1 MRTGSKV
8 VCVDDRFPA
17 EASQLFKALPIQDRV
32 YQIRSMEV
40 GVNWKGEAGEV
51 AVLLEELVNPTS
63 TTPPHRERG
72 FNQERFREIQP
83 PAEVEAEEL
92 VEAGLVW
99 EK

>member
-17 EASQLFKALPIQDRV
+17 EALKLFKALPIQDRM

-40 GVNWKGEAGEV
+40 GVNWRGEAGEV
-51 AVLLEELVNPTS
+51 AVLLEGLINPRS

-72 FNQERFREIQP
+72 FNQERFREIEP
-83 PAEVEAEEL
+83 PAEEEAEQL
-92 VEAGLVW
+92 AEAYA
-99 EK
+99 